1 MKFTGTTQ
9 GMPLK
14 EIIFG
19 KKTVKLEIFKRSFS
33 RTGAMLWNQ
42 ISPNWSDISKPTFKK
57 KIRQFLFQALS
68 DRNDYVE
75 VDALIQILK
84 L

>member
-1 MKFTGTTQ
+1 MKFTGATQ

-19 KKTVKLEIFKRSFS
+19 KKLSWKSSDVLFQELEQCFFMESNFSKLERYI
-33 RTGAMLWNQ
+33 N
-42 ISPNWSDISKPTFKK
+42 

-68 DRNDYVE
+68 DRDDHVE
-75 VDALIQILK
+75 VDTLIQILK

>member
-9 GMPLK
+9 GTPLK
-14 EIIFG
+14 EIIFE
-19 KKTVKLEIFKRSFS
+19 KKLSWKSSDVLFQELEQCYGIKFLLI
-33 RTGAMLWNQ
+33 GE
-42 ISPNWSDISKPTFKK
+42 ISKPTFKK

-68 DRNDYVE
+68 DRDDYVE
-75 VDALIQILK
+75 VDTLIQVLK